1 METERAKKHRK
12 AHKLSTAAVH
22 KRIAAFFYSIKF
34 HIIILKMTRNNKTI
48 NKSGAAQLQ
57 RLRLFFGV
65 KGHYIAFYRSRAP
78 PSDLKSHQKHF
89 KIGGYIMIIKY
100 AFADGTVSEVEV
112 DEAIGSL
119 IIEYRQAEENL
130 SRKEHY
136 HCFSV
141 ESSIYEG
148 KELSTGETPEI
159 ILQRKNDKSRNEI
172 LIDQAMSKL
181 TETQRR
187 RLIMVIKGY
196 SMRKIA
202 RLEGVGTNS
211 VAKSICGAR
220 KYFLNFFRKGLY
232 KTGGGKSPYSRGI
245 NFTLCCSLKIE

>member
-1 METERAKKHRK
+1 
-12 AHKLSTAAVH
+12 
-22 KRIAAFFYSIKF
+22 
-34 HIIILKMTRNNKTI
+34 
-48 NKSGAAQLQ
+48 
-57 RLRLFFGV
+57 
-65 KGHYIAFYRSRAP
+65 
-78 PSDLKSHQKHF
+78 
-89 KIGGYIMIIKY
+89 MIIKY
-100 AFADGTVSEVEV
+100 TFADGTVSEVEV

-119 IIEYRQAEENL
+119 IIEYRQDEENL
-130 SRKEHY
+130 SRKERY

-141 ESSIYEG
+141 ESSVYEG

-172 LIDQAMSKL
+172 LIDQAMSEL

-211 VAKSICGAR
+211 VAKSIWGAR
-220 KYFLNFFRKGLY
+220 KIFLKYFPKRGD
-232 KTGGGKSPYSRGI
+232 KTGG
-245 NFTLCCSLKIE
+245 